1 MRRKLTR
8 SAIALALLAVV
19 LLDLLG
25 WLVVLLNILIA
36 LTGIG
41 ILAAHAA
48 RPLLRPLRQ
57 ARADRDFWGFAGA
70 SRLD

>member
-25 WLVVLLNILIA
+25 WLVVLLNIAVAAVGL
-36 LTGIG
+36 GV
-41 ILAAHAA
+41 LAWRAVQPIVRA
-48 RPLLRPLRQ
+48 Q
-57 ARADRDFWGFAGA
+57 RADFWNFAGA